1 MTKHH
6 GHHFCKK
13 DGAFRIRDSRFNLDW
28 TVGSY
33 GGLGHALF
41 NNTSKEY
48 LSSYPVPVAL
58 QVKSG
63 NVGYGTKLLMSAVAS
78 KDGETDNVTGDH
90 DLLDE
95 ISSFVIGDA
104 QGLFECGVIPVYGAS
119 ASDADDSTTHT
130 VMRINDE
137 ELGIDVKVETSSFL
151 QATAGATNQVVTVE
165 KVYDLNKR
173 KKCTENEFKCLSFV
187 TYEIHSASDTGTP
200 AAEIFITFVKRG
212 CKGGKYFMG
221 LLHGAAALVANVPA
235 GGIYPKPKNSASY
248 KPVAWQKF
256 KILSVPIKC
265 GVGIDTSDL
274 RSKILAKNFFDL
286 EIMQRSLSADATANL
301 TDGAGFIL
309 GVYSGAVTVA
319 TDTVDGS
326 QSAAA
331 VSATNQIFSYNTAG
345 TRLIASFTGFITDF
359 NTLLASLV

>member
-6 GHHFCKK
+6 GYHCCKSE
-13 DGAFRIRDSRFNLDW
+13 GAFRIRDSRFNLDW

-33 GGLGHALF
+33 GGLPQALF
-41 NNTSKEY
+41 NNTAKEY
-48 LSSYPVPVAL
+48 LTSYPVPVAL

-95 ISSFVIGDA
+95 ISSFVIGDS
-104 QGLFECGVIPVYGAS
+104 QGIFECGVIPVYGAS
-119 ASDADDSTTHT
+119 ASDADDATTHT

-151 QATAGATNQVVTVE
+151 QATAGATNEIVTVE

-173 KKCTENEFKCLSFV
+173 KKCTENEYKCLSFV
-187 TYEIHSASDTGTP
+187 TYEIHAVNDTGNP
-200 AAEIFITFVKRG
+200 AAEIFITFVKNKR
-212 CKGGKYFMG
+212 GKYFMG

-235 GGIYPKPKNSASY
+235 GGIYPKPKSSASY

-256 KILSVPIKC
+256 KIISVPIKS
-265 GVGIDTSDL
+265 GVGIDTTDL
-274 RSKILAKNFFDL
+274 RGKILSKSFFDL
-286 EIMQRSLSADATANL
+286 EVMQRSLSADATANL

-331 VSATNQIFSYNTAG
+331 VSVANQISSYNAAG
-345 TRLIASFTGFITDF
+345 TRLIAAFTGFLADF
-359 NTLLASLV
+359 NALLASLV